1 MDKDTSQYRHTAPPA
16 HSSTNLAIILPWA
29 VAAVLFCLLAMGA
42 VYMFMASMSMQT
54 SADHDLALATPDYSD
69 LLAPA
74 PPQQVTCEYATE
86 DEARWLMG
94 RWFPNAKFLEFN
106 KLENSC
112 LLEVYLL
119 ADASIPESSGY
130 FYVLPGGKEGI
141 NGPIYN
147 HRSKPQITIPGATG
161 AVQQAQ
167 AAIAQGISD
176 GYEAAAGIENA
187 ARLAVEQT
195 GEPVKLEP
203 DDLNLNKPFEPQ
215 PGETIQQALL
225 RELKKA
231 PHIMSVQETPLLA
244 PVAQAYVLYD
254 SNCPAC
260 THLFEEMEGIAQEHN
275 VAFNWVPSYLNEKGW
290 VQAAHIIKTLESS
303 NDEAVEEIRDTFTNP
318 KSDEYVELMTANLNE
333 ADYDKARLSAA
344 FLLRLNKMSP
354 RILGT
359 PLIFIEGNDGKVVSA
374 YGAVTESSEWSRL
387 VRKVL

>member
-1 MDKDTSQYRHTAPPA
+1 MDKDTSQNRHTAPPA
-16 HSSTNLAIILPWA
+16 RSSTNLAIVIPWA
-29 VAAVLFCLLAMGA
+29 VVAVLFCLLAMGA

-54 SADHDLALATPDYSD
+54 SADRD

-74 PPQQVTCEYATE
+74 TPQQVTCEYATE

-94 RWFPNAKFLEFN
+94 RWFANAKFLEFN

-147 HRSKPQITIPGATG
+147 HRSKPKITTPGVTG

-167 AAIAQGISD
+167 AAIVQGIS
-176 GYEAAAGIENA
+176 GRHEAAVAGIENA

-231 PHIMSVQETPLLA
+231 PHIMSVQKTQLPE

-354 RILGT
+354 RIMGT